1 VTSTTYVKLF
11 IGLVLFGSL
20 VALTVLDVPHA
31 ERLID
36 LIYASLLGLGITHLA
51 GPGPSAPGNKEGGF
65 AHPGLL
71 AAMGVGAI
79 LLLSGCVTTS
89 TAQPAAQTAQVS
101 YTQAC
106 VAYGAVFAGA
116 LELRRAGR
124 LSRAQIDQVTL
135 LDSQI
140 TPLCTGPLPADST
153 AAVQQ
158 VTTAV
163 TTLTLL
169 EIAQKAN

>member
-1 VTSTTYVKLF
+1 
-11 IGLVLFGSL
+11 
-20 VALTVLDVPHA
+20 
-31 ERLID
+31 
-36 LIYASLLGLGITHLA
+36 
-51 GPGPSAPGNKEGGF
+51 
-65 AHPGLL
+65 
-71 AAMGVGAI
+71 
-79 LLLSGCVTTS
+79 
-89 TAQPAAQTAQVS
+89 
-101 YTQAC
+101 
-106 VAYGAVFAGA
+106 VFAGA